1 MSNKNINCLLF
12 IFTYDLQNFIIIMHK
27 NLILIGIF
35 LFLIGC
41 ETTAPITKIKE
52 ILPEPTEK
60 VIYQPDEN
68 TSIENT
74 EVLDETEMEIEITV
88 QDFLGIENY
97 IQKDISSLISTYGNF
112 NFSKKEEIYELH
124 RYNANKCRIFIQNN
138 TSNKKIISITI
149 FHIEEKKVLKNYKKD
164 LCN

>member
-1 MSNKNINCLLF
+1 MSNKNINCLLL
-12 IFTYDLQNFIIIMHK
+12 IFTYDLQNFRIIMNK
-27 NLILIGIF
+27 NHILLGIF

-41 ETTAPITKIKE
+41 ETTTPITKIKE
-52 ILPEPTEK
+52 VLPEPTEK
-60 VIYQPDEN
+60 IIYQPDEN
-68 TSIENT
+68 TSIENN
-74 EVLDETEMEIEITV
+74 EVLDDSDTEIEILE
-88 QDFLGIENY
+88 FLGIENY
-97 IQKDISSLISTYGNF
+97 IQKNISSVISTYGNF

-149 FHIEEKKVLKNYKKD
+149 FHIEDKKVFKTYEKD

>member
-12 IFTYDLQNFIIIMHK
+12 IFTYDLQNFIINMHK
-27 NLILIGIF
+27 NLILIGIL

-68 TSIENT
+68 TSIENK
-74 EVLDETEMEIEITV
+74 EVLDEIEIEI
-88 QDFLGIENY
+88 QDFLEIENY
-97 IQKDISSLISTYGNF
+97 IQKDISSVISTYGNF

-164 LCN
+164 LCY

>member
-68 TSIENT
+68 TSIENK
-74 EVLDETEMEIEITV
+74 EVLDETEMEIEIAV
-88 QDFLGIENY
+88 QDFLEIENY
-97 IQKDISSLISTYGNF
+97 IQKDISSVVSTYGNF

-138 TSNKKIISITI
+138 TSNKKVISITI
-149 FHIEEKKVLKNYKKD
+149 FHIEVKNVLICYKND

>member
-1 MSNKNINCLLF
+1 MSNKNINCLLLF
-12 IFTYDLQNFIIIMHK
+12 FTYDLQNFIIIMHK
-27 NLILIGIF
+27 NLILKGIF
-35 LFLIGC
+35 LLLIGC

-68 TSIENT
+68 TSIANK
-74 EVLDETEMEIEITV
+74 EVLDETEIEIEV
-88 QDFLGIENY
+88 QDFLEIENY
-97 IQKDISSLISTYGNF
+97 IQKEISSVISTYGNF

-164 LCN
+164 LCH

>member
-1 MSNKNINCLLF
+1 MEQNKVTSPCISVCKTDP
-12 IFTYDLQNFIIIMHK
+12 ISGYCY
-27 NLILIGIF
+27 
-35 LFLIGC
+35 GC
-41 ETTAPITKIKE
+41 GRTNE
-52 ILPEPTEK
+52 EK
-60 VIYQPDEN
+60 DIWKDEN

-112 NFSKKEEIYELH
+112 NFSKKEKIYELH

>member
-1 MSNKNINCLLF
+1 MMTQTRSGVKTYNIN
-12 IFTYDLQNFIIIMHK
+12 
-27 NLILIGIF
+27 
-35 LFLIGC
+35 
-41 ETTAPITKIKE
+41 IK
-52 ILPEPTEK
+52 LKADKKPTEK

-68 TSIENT
+68 TSIANK
-74 EVLDETEMEIEITV
+74 EVLDETEIEIEV
-88 QDFLGIENY
+88 QDFLAIENY
-97 IQKDISSLISTYGNF
+97 IQKEISSVISTYGNF

-164 LCN
+164 LCH